1 MQTNKVLKPLKL
13 SPNNLKPDAKLTAP
27 EMGKLWATYV
37 GNSMSSW
44 ILRYFLKHVDDE
56 DIRLLLENG
65 LSLSEDFMQRIEQIL
80 SKENYPIPIGFT
92 KDDVNLGAPRLFQ
105 DEFYVHYLKYAAK
118 AALSLYNVAIPLV
131 LREDIRDFF
140 IYCNVSTIT
149 FLGQLNDVLMIKGL
163 NIKPPILPIPEK
175 VDFIKK
181 QNYLKGFLGDVR
193 SLHALEITHL
203 YDNIENN
210 TTSKALL
217 IAFSQVAK
225 DEEVRQFLIR
235 GNEITDRSV
244 KQYSEKLQKDNLPF
258 PTQLDHLVTES
269 TFSPFSDKLMVFHKV
284 DMFSMKIRSFGN
296 SIAVNG
302 RRDIGSMYMRSLA
315 EMLVYVED
323 GANILIEN
331 GWMEEPPKAADRS
344 DLASNK
350 S

>member
-1 MQTNKVLKPLKL
+1 MQPNKVIKPLKL
-13 SPNNLKPDAKLTAP
+13 SPNKLKPNAKLTAADL
-27 EMGKLWATYV
+27 GKLWATYV
-37 GNSMSSW
+37 GNSMSKW
-44 ILRYFLKHVDDE
+44 ILKYFLKHIEDE
-56 DIRLLLENG
+56 DIRLLVENG
-65 LSLSEDFMQRIEQIL
+65 LSLTEDFMQKIEQFL
-80 SKENYPIPIGFT
+80 EKDNFPIPVGFT

-105 DEFYVHYLKYAAK
+105 DEFYVHYLKYAGK
-118 AALSLYNVAIPLV
+118 AGLSLYNVAIPLV

-140 IYCNVSTIT
+140 IYCNISTIT
-149 FLGQLNDVLMIKGL
+149 FLGQLNDVLMTKGL
-163 NIKPPILPIPEK
+163 IIKPPVLPIPEK

-181 QNYLKGFLGDVR
+181 QNYLKGFFGDVR

-225 DEEVRQFLIR
+225 DEKVRQFLIR
-235 GNEITDRSV
+235 GREITDRSV

-258 PTQLDHLVTES
+258 PTQIDHLVTES
-269 TFSPFSDKLMVFHKV
+269 TLAPFSDKLMVFHKV

-323 GANILIEN
+323 GANILIDN
-331 GWMEEPPKAADRS
+331 GWMEEPPKAADRA